1 MKKLRWQFVIIF
13 LTGIVVGVLLLGE
26 QSVENPSIEPQP
38 TRGGVYSEAL
48 VGSLQRLNPVLDY
61 YNSVDRDIDRLIY
74 SSLLRFDDQGNPQ
87 LDLAESWGVSQ
98 DGEVYNLTL
107 RKNLQWQD
115 GEPLTT
121 NDILFTIELMREG
134 GDVIPSDLQNFWLEV
149 DVVALSDDTIQFRL
163 PEAFSPFP
171 DYLTFGILPAHL
183 LADLTFDQIVASD
196 FNLHPVGSGPYQMGH
211 LIVEY
216 DQITGVVLTVN
227 SQYYD
232 QKPYIEQIVFRYY
245 PDQPS
250 ALQAYQEGV
259 VQGIGSVSQEILS
272 SVMQEPNLSLY
283 SGREPELTM
292 IFLNLNNPQVAFFQE
307 ASIRKALLLGL
318 DRQYMVDQLMQGQ
331 ALIANGVI
339 LPNTWAYYDGLQT
352 VDYDPEAAKLTL
364 KEQGF
369 VISSEGGDVREKDGE
384 PFSFELIYPD
394 NEIYQSLAETVQR
407 DWAQLNIDIQLTPL
421 PYEEIINERLQS
433 RNYEAALIN
442 LNLTRYPDPDPYP
455 FWDQA
460 QATGGQN
467 YSQWDDRSASD
478 YLEQARISLDRNERA
493 RLYRNFQV
501 VFSEQLPS
509 LPLYFPVYNYA
520 VDTGVQGVRVGPI
533 FDPSDRFAT
542 ITDWYLVAQE
552 PGSIPEATAVTAQP

>member
-26 QSVENPSIEPQP
+26 QSSENPSIEPQP

-48 VGSLQRLNPVLDY
+48 VGSIQRLNPVLDY
-61 YNSVDRDIDRLIY
+61 YNPVDRDIDRLIY
-74 SSLLRFDDQGNPQ
+74 SSLMKFDDQGNPQ

-98 DGEVYNLTL
+98 DGKVYNLTL
-107 RKNLQWQD
+107 RKGLQWQD

-121 NDILFTIELMREG
+121 NDVLFTIELMREG
-134 GDVIPSDLQNFWLEV
+134 GEIIPSDLQNFWEEV
-149 DVVALSDDTIQFRL
+149 DVVALSDDTVQFRL

-183 LADLTFDQIVASD
+183 LADLTFDQIVDSD
-196 FNLHPVGSGPYQMGH
+196 FNLHPIGSGPYQMDH

-216 DQITGVVLTVN
+216 DQITGVVLSVN
-227 SQYYD
+227 SQYYG

-250 ALQAYQEGV
+250 ALTAYQEGV
-259 VQGIGSVSQEILS
+259 VQGIGNVSNEILS
-272 SVMQEPNLSLY
+272 SVMQEPNLSVY

-292 IFLNLNNPQVAFFQE
+292 IFLNLNNPQVAFFQD
-307 ASIRKALLLGL
+307 ATIRKALLLGL
-318 DRQYMVDQLMQGQ
+318 NRQYMVDQLLHGQ

-339 LPNTWAYYDGLQT
+339 LPYTWAYYDGLQT
-352 VDYDPEAAKLTL
+352 VEYDPQAAKLIL
-364 KEQGF
+364 KEQGY

-394 NEIYQSLAETVQR
+394 NEFYQSLAETVQK
-407 DWAQLNIDIQLTPL
+407 DWAELNIDVQLTPL
-421 PYEEIINERLQS
+421 TYDEIINERLQS
-433 RNYEAALIN
+433 RNYEAVLIN
-442 LNLTRYPDPDPYP
+442 LNFTRYPDPDPYP

-493 RLYRNFQV
+493 KLYRNFQV

-520 VDTGVQGVRVGPI
+520 VDQGVQGVRVGPI

-542 ITDWYLVAQE
+542 IADWYLVAQK
-552 PGSIPEATAVTAQP
+552 PGTTPESTAVPAQP